1 MATWKLVI
9 HKKQIAMHDRLPS
22 FVANQALKTRLDR
35 CQDLPSSPVVATR
48 ILELSLDPAA
58 TLNKVAETVS
68 LDPAL
73 TAKILRIANS
83 SLYICQSK
91 ADNLDEAITRI
102 GLPGVLTLVLSFS
115 VVSRQQHNSSVG
127 LDYNLFWRRAVVTAA
142 GARQLGELVDGAYA
156 EDLYLAGLLQD
167 VGMLALDRVV
177 PQLYREH
184 GALQCDHR
192 QLQGA
197 EQGALG
203 TDHAAVGAWLLERWN
218 LPAQLVYAVAA
229 SHDPDAL
236 VVPPQFQTVAQC
248 AAVAGDLADIYWSED
263 LHTALAHAI
272 ARARDWLGIERDT
285 LSRVVEAVAEEAR
298 NSAVLF
304 NVDVGDTALMN
315 SLMEQAKAILMVRNL
330 QALQETASLNSATES
345 LESRTRELEEQNR
358 RDPLTGLYNRAYLDV
373 VLEHE
378 FEVATAHGWP
388 LALAFVDLDHFKI
401 VNDTY
406 GHQAGDKILREAA
419 ALLQQCARANDILAR
434 YGGEEFVLVLPGTGL
449 AGVRLVCER
458 LLHAFR
464 EARHSVGDHQEIC
477 VTTSVGIAIF
487 GEGTYFPSIGALLRA
502 ADRALYSAKRAG
514 RNREVYYRADL
525 D

>member
-1 MATWKLVI
+1 MSTIRNPAV
-9 HKKQIAMHDRLPS
+9 QDRLPS

-58 TLNKVAETVS
+58 TLDKVAETVS

-83 SLYICQSK
+83 SLYVDQSK
-91 ADNLDEAITRI
+91 AENLNQAITRI
-102 GLPGVLTLVLSFS
+102 GLPGVLTLMLSFS
-115 VVSRQQHNSSVG
+115 VVSRQHSKGLG
-127 LDYNLFWRRAVVTAA
+127 LDHNLFWRRAVVTAA
-142 GARQLGELVDGAYA
+142 GARQLGELVGERDA

-177 PQLYREH
+177 PQLYQEH
-184 GALQCDHR
+184 GTLQCDHR
-192 QLQGA
+192 RLQAA
-197 EQGALG
+197 EHAALG

-229 SHDPDAL
+229 SHDPDAMT
-236 VVPPQFQTVAQC
+236 VPPQYRTAAQC
-248 AAVAGDLADIYWSED
+248 IAVAGDLADIYWSED

-272 ARARDWLGIERDT
+272 ARARDWLGIGRDA
-285 LSRVVEAVAEEAR
+285 LSKVVEAVTEEAR

-304 NVDVGDTALMN
+304 NVDLGDTMLMN
-315 SLMEQAKAILMVRNL
+315 SLTEQAKAILMVRNL
-330 QALQETASLNSATES
+330 QTLQETASLNSATES
-345 LESRTRELEEQNR
+345 LECRTRELEEQNR
-358 RDPLTGLYNRAYLDV
+358 RDALTGLYNRAYLDV

-378 FEVATAHGWP
+378 FEVATTHGWP

-419 ALLQQCARANDILAR
+419 GLLQESARSSDLVAR

-449 AGVRLVCER
+449 KGVSLVCDR
-458 LLHAFR
+458 LLSAFR
-464 EARHSVGDHQEIC
+464 EARHCVGNHQEIC
-477 VTTSVGIAIF
+477 VTASVGIAIY
-487 GEGTYFPSIGALLRA
+487 GEGSHFPSIGALMRA